1 MWYLDNDPYVCLVW
15 SGGGEGCKVSLCLEI
30 PIGFEYIGLGIEM
43 AKGNLNNAQIKTTF
57 G

>member
-1 MWYLDNDPYVCLVW
+1 MDPSLVW